1 MANNKN
7 TVKGRDYYDF
17 LFYIQR
23 RVKPNMKYLKNKLI
37 ESKKIKPD
45 EEFNM
50 QVLKDML
57 KNRMNEVNFDQV
69 ASDASRFI
77 FRNEDL
83 SYYSKDL
90 FLQMIDRL

>member
-1 MANNKN
+1 
-7 TVKGRDYYDF
+7 
-17 LFYIQR
+17 
-23 RVKPNMKYLKNKLI
+23 
-37 ESKKIKPD
+37 
-45 EEFNM
+45 M

-57 KNRMNEVNFDQV
+57 KNRMNEVDFDQV

-83 SYYSKDL
+83 SFHSKDL